1 MADERANTDPEISQ
15 CLAELKAKI
24 PAVEHGAL
32 ESRLQALIND
42 PDTDDDD
49 VIAILREEFDP
60 ERGS

>member
-1 MADERANTDPEISQ
+1 MADENANTDPRISA
-15 CLAELKAKI
+15 CLEELKAKI

-49 VIAILREEFDP
+49 VIAILRQEFDP
-60 ERGS
+60 KQN

>member
-1 MADERANTDPEISQ
+1 MADEMANTDPKIRK
-15 CLAELKAKI
+15 CLEELKKKI
-24 PAVEHGAL
+24 PVADHGAL

-60 ERGS
+60 QD